1 MVFTVRVQQ
10 GYSRR
15 WVLRALGGTAMVG
28 AMAGGLA
35 GCDAVRSL
43 TGGHPPAPAGPDALA
58 PFYAATVRLAE
69 RYNAVMAADNTLAQ
83 RLKFLRDNHRAHAEA
98 MARVLILPSG
108 TPSGSA
114 SASASPDTL
123 EGLLAAEKAGA
134 KEAFDASLTAP
145 PWIAGLIGSIA
156 ACRATHVEVLS

>member
-1 MVFTVRVQQ
+1 MVFTVRVHQ

-15 WVLRALGGTAMVG
+15 WVLRALGGTAVVG
-28 AMAGGLA
+28 AMAG
-35 GCDAVRSL
+35 CDTVRSI
-43 TGGHPPAPAGPDALA
+43 TGGRPPAPAGPDALA
-58 PFYAATVRLAE
+58 PFHAATVRLAE
-69 RYNAVMAADNTLAQ
+69 RYDAVTATDDTLAQ

-98 MARVLILPSG
+98 LARVLILPSG
-108 TPSGSA
+108 TPSEVA

-123 EGLLAAEKAGA
+123 EGLLAAEKAAA
-134 KEAFDASLTAP
+134 KEALDASLTAP